1 MENIAH
7 IFSYPKYKI
16 VEFLVDG
23 TIGSSFSQLTILT
36 FKISCRNKTNH
47 YFNFHRILAKYIPG
61 KQEIIISCIVQYRTL
76 LADVSPLGS
85 IIFQTIL
92 RKIILNESSEES
104 KEKLAK
110 ADKFFQS
117 HYFPYVRF
125 IRENHMNG
133 REKCKEMIKSL
144 EDVPKFAKSLGLK
157 DEDLFKLLCNFLS
170 SHACEYRGC
179 GGFSYLKCG
188 GCLDAHYCNARCQER
203 DFSRH
208 KDKCSERG
216 KFRARIMAIPCTL
229 EVVLEHTYQE
239 PIIRFETFIRV
250 LQVRVYEAFHGMLKT
265 TALSQLLPSRCHE
278 KMLCLVKRRKNRPTV
293 PCFRS
298 QLEKAFGHKNM
309 FAIFFEKACHLPW
322 DWQSSENVKIVREV
336 FKLKKKYEKFHTSF
350 STYWF

>member
-1 MENIAH
+1 MENIPH

-23 TIGSSFSQLTILT
+23 TIGSSSSQLTILT
-36 FKISCRNKTNH
+36 FKIASRNKTNH

-144 EDVPKFAKSLGLK
+144 IKPRSGI
-157 DEDLFKLLCNFLS
+157 CINTGWRS
-170 SHACEYRGC
+170 
-179 GGFSYLKCG
+179 
-188 GCLDAHYCNARCQER
+188 
-203 DFSRH
+203 
-208 KDKCSERG
+208 
-216 KFRARIMAIPCTL
+216 AIL
-229 EVVLEHTYQE
+229 
-239 PIIRFETFIRV
+239 
-250 LQVRVYEAFHGMLKT
+250 
-265 TALSQLLPSRCHE
+265 
-278 KMLCLVKRRKNRPTV
+278 
-293 PCFRS
+293 
-298 QLEKAFGHKNM
+298 
-309 FAIFFEKACHLPW
+309 
-322 DWQSSENVKIVREV
+322 
-336 FKLKKKYEKFHTSF
+336 
-350 STYWF
+350 